1 MQEEQTVSFQ
11 PISYD
16 GPEPWY
22 VNLFLIYLLC
32 MLLMTVG
39 RAVRLMWVLRKHG
52 KAQRREVPPESSS
65 QSVWELCNSEIR
77 TIRNSS
83 HLNFLL
89 ATIVLSW
96 HAVEIL
102 AGVATEKVAS
112 LPYVA
117 GRLADAIVP
126 FSMGAIIC
134 SVQFSCA
141 MLLEGR
147 VRRERLLLDRK
158 VSKQQLPGE

>member
-32 MLLMTVG
+32 VLLVTVG
-39 RAVRLMWVLRKHG
+39 RVVRLMWVLRKHR
-52 KAQRREVPPESSS
+52 KAQEREVPLESSS
-65 QSVWELCNSEIR
+65 QSFWEICSSEIR
-77 TIRNSS
+77 SIRNFSR
-83 HLNFLL
+83 LTFLL
-89 ATIVLSW
+89 ATLVLSW
-96 HAVEIL
+96 HAVDIL

-117 GRLADAIVP
+117 GRLADALVP
-126 FSMGAIIC
+126 FSMGVIIC
-134 SVQFSCA
+134 SVQVSCA
-141 MLLEGR
+141 MLLESR
-147 VRRERLLLDRK
+147 VRRVRLVLDRK
-158 VSKQQLPGE
+158 ASKPQLPGE